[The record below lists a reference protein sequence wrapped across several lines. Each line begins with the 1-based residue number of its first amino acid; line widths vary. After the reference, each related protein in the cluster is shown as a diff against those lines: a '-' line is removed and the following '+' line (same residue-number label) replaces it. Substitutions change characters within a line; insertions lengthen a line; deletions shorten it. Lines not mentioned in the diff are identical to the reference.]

1 MIRNLSEYFK
11 PEQIYYLQ
19 NISYNRLDKFTEAE
33 RYALNCTD
41 NIQADV
47 NETELKILVTRS
59 LRFDP
64 EVMFEL
70 SVSFGA
76 VLDFDEKRKSE
87 YDWRNINMADEIKEN
102 GEFVL
107 SNLFSRISLLIGQIT
122 GSFGQQP
129 LILAPTL
136 APDEN

>member
-1 MIRNLSEYFK
+1 
-11 PEQIYYLQ
+11 
-19 NISYNRLDKFTEAE
+19 
-33 RYALNCTD
+33 
-41 NIQADV
+41 
-47 NETELKILVTRS
+47 
-59 LRFDP
+59 
-64 EVMFEL
+64 MFEL

>member
-1 MIRNLSEYFK
+1 M
-11 PEQIYYLQ
+11 
-19 NISYNRLDKFTEAE
+19 DKFTEAE

-41 NIQADV
+41 NIQADVNETELKILVTRSLRIPADV